1 MRSGKSRQ
9 TTNLFTMVFLTMVL
23 LMSCASQAKV
33 KPEIQ
38 DSGPGFASLAR
49 GALVYLYVDIQG
61 ARSILDHFPF
71 EVMRSAQVAQV
82 LDRTESAVAA
92 FYPGG
97 APRRFLAVAQG
108 RYPSSPAKWSF
119 ALSPA
124 WKKRRSETGA
134 AYWYSAKRSISVS
147 LAPDQARVS
156 DGDPFVLPPGVEV
169 PEGFEEFQQGA
180 VMAGWM
186 EDAQELLNTIVASL
200 GIPLQ
205 LPATQ
210 ILFSLYGSGNEYE
223 TNIKIE
229 TPSVSH
235 ARAFMI
241 LLSQV
246 QRAMVNGNP
255 NSPEDAAIG
264 DPLSLITALLAN
276 PPVQDGPYLKLH
288 TGSLDAKGIAL
299 LFNRFSLYSNIK
311 E

>member
-1 MRSGKSRQ
+1 MRSGKPRQ
-9 TTNLFTMVFLTMVL
+9 TTNLLTTVFLTMVL
-23 LMSCASQAKV
+23 LVSCASQAKV
-33 KPEIQ
+33 KPGIQ
-38 DSGPGFASLAR
+38 DAGFASLAR
-49 GALVYLYVDIQG
+49 GALVYLYVDVQG
-61 ARSILDHFPF
+61 GRSILDRLTF
-71 EVMRSAQVAQV
+71 EGSAQVAQV
-82 LDRTESAVAA
+82 LDRTESAVVA

-97 APRRFLAVAQG
+97 APRRFLTVAQG
-108 RYPSSPAKWSF
+108 RYPSSQAAWSF
-119 ALSPA
+119 TLSPS

-134 AYWYSAKRSISVS
+134 AYWHSTKGGISVF
-147 LAPDQARVS
+147 LGPDQARVS

-186 EDAQELLNTIVASL
+186 EDAQELLNNIVASL

-223 TNIKIE
+223 TNIRIE

-246 QRAMVNGNP
+246 QRALVNGN
-255 NSPEDAAIG
+255 SPEAIG
-264 DPLSLITALLAN
+264 DPLSLIAALLAN

-299 LFNRFSLYSNIK
+299 LFNRFSLYSN
-311 E
+311 